1 MIPETPSFAIA
12 PVAGRSAERRLPGVE
27 PRFRPLT
34 RRKPVGMVTRVT
46 MGRNGIT
53 RADVARRAGVSKTA
67 VTYALA
73 GTPGARLSPGTI
85 RRVRAAAR
93 ALGYRPNFAARS
105 LVRGRT
111 GIVGLL
117 LPSREMQF
125 RLYYARMIS
134 GLLAASED
142 TPFHFLYLGQ
152 DHPVKYRRCLE
163 EGYLDG
169 VVVLQSRTDE
179 THVRAV
185 AERGVPAVTV
195 NYLNA
200 EGLPEVSADYEGSV
214 DAAHR
219 LLAARGARRVA
230 LVCPRVDC
238 QPNHRMIARHAAL
251 ARELDGAVE
260 LVHVDLD
267 GFATMDEAWR
277 RAISRGGF
285 DGLVVDGL
293 ENGVEAA
300 RLAAAGASPRGCGL
314 VVFNTGAPDLPAPPG
329 ATVLAAP
336 AEAVGTAAW
345 RVMERLLAGDPVERT
360 TLVPFVDAAEREP

>member
-1 MIPETPSFAIA
+1 
-12 PVAGRSAERRLPGVE
+12 
-27 PRFRPLT
+27 
-34 RRKPVGMVTRVT
+34 
-46 MGRNGIT
+46 MGRKGAT

-73 GTPGARLSPGTI
+73 GTPGSRLSPGTV

-117 LPSREMQF
+117 LPSREEQF
-125 RLYYARMIS
+125 GLYYSLMIS
-134 GLLAASED
+134 GLLSASDD

-152 DHPVKYRRCLE
+152 DHPAKYRRCLD

-169 VVVLQSRTDE
+169 IIVLQSRTDGA
-179 THVRAV
+179 HVRAV
-185 AERGVPAVTV
+185 AERGIPALTV
-195 NYLNA
+195 NFLNA
-200 EGLPEVSADYEGSV
+200 EHLPEVSADYEGSV

-230 LVCPRVDC
+230 LVCLRVDC
-238 QPNHRMIARHAAL
+238 QPNHRMIARHAEI
-251 ARELDGAVE
+251 ARELAGAVE

-267 GFATMDEAWR
+267 GFATVDDAWR
-277 RAISRGGF
+277 DAISPGGF

-293 ENGVEAA
+293 ENGMAVA
-300 RLAAAGASPRGCGL
+300 RLAAAGGRPPGAGI
-314 VVFNTGAPDLPAPPG
+314 VVFSTGEPDPPAPAG
-329 ATVLAAP
+329 ATVLGAP
-336 AEAVGTAAW
+336 AEAVGMAAW
-345 RVMERLLAGDPVERT
+345 SVMERLLAGDPVERT
-360 TLVPFVDAAEREP
+360 TLVPFVGGEGRAS